1 MVSAMPVVQMARHGQ
16 SSTTCWLPRHLQRS
30 PRRRFNA
37 RIYSALVPAS
47 KKRLVQLVAISTKIV

>member
-16 SSTTCWLPRHLQRS
+16 SSTTCRLPRRLHRS
-30 PRRRFNA
+30 PERRVNA
-37 RIYSALVPAS
+37 RIYSDLVPAS